1 MEKKINRIFKLG
13 SRTIG
18 SDGKQLLLNSS
29 QFYWTNVT
37 LLGLTSLERRT
48 L

>member
-1 MEKKINRIFKLG
+1 MEKIYKFFKLG
-13 SRTIG
+13 SLTTD

-48 L
+48 F

>member
-1 MEKKINRIFKLG
+1 MEKKYRIFKLG
-13 SRTIG
+13 NLTTD

-29 QFYWTNVT
+29 QFYWRNVT
-37 LLGLTSLERRT
+37 LLGLSSLERRT